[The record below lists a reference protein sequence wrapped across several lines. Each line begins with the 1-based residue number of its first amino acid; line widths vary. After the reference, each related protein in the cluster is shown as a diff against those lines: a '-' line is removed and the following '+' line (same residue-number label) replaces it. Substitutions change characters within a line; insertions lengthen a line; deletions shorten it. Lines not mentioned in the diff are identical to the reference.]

1 MTSKMVS
8 DRNQKVLLEL
18 ASQPG
23 NGELCAPCSKPTW
36 LSDRTQM
43 YALTAS
49 LVCLGGRRI
58 ASAYSYGK
66 RHDFHTITLKLNGS
80 QCPVRIYPSQDWHTS
95 IESVR
100 LNSPL
105 S

>member
-1 MTSKMVS
+1 
-8 DRNQKVLLEL
+8 
-18 ASQPG
+18 
-23 NGELCAPCSKPTW
+23 
-36 LSDRTQM
+36 M

-66 RHDFHTITLKLNGS
+66 QHDFHPTLELNGS
-80 QCPVRIYPSQDWHTS
+80 QCSVRIYPSQDWHTF

-100 LNSPL
+100 LKSLL
-105 S
+105 SYVHQLITAEERV